1 MREINNEIESV
12 LEGIIA
18 KKMQAMQEGESTE
31 CDLLSLMLEPNM
43 GKIDGDGRSVAGMT
57 IEECKMCYFASTETP
72 PTLLAW
78 TMVLLSMHPEWQ
90 DRARAEVLGLF
101 GKNQPEY
108 GGFSRLRTVSAY

>member
-43 GKIDGDGRSVAGMT
+43 GKIDGDGRSVAGIT
-57 IEECKMCYFASTETP
+57 IEDVLFSIDRDATNTARMDNDPTEYAPRVAGPCKGGGPWPIREE
-72 PTLLAW
+72 PT
-78 TMVLLSMHPEWQ
+78 
-90 DRARAEVLGLF
+90 
-101 GKNQPEY
+101 
-108 GGFSRLRTVSAY
+108 